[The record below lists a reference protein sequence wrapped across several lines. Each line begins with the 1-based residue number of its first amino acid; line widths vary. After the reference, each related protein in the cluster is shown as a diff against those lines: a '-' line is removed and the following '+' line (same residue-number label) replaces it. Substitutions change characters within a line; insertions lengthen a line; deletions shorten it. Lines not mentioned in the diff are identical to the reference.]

1 MDDQVQEAQER
12 LLRKREQLAVTINHT
27 PSTLKHE
34 ICEHNHIQKFC
45 QRCKIAADPDAPTC
59 DHGKKLGLECEECD
73 RKANEQW
80 LKEQTEKAEKDQKA
94 FEEYEAKRKRDR
106 IENTGDYLKR
116 MNVPTRYLTCR
127 LENYA
132 GNDKLTGII
141 KSIPLT
147 ESILFTGQTGC
158 GKTHLGVARL
168 AEIVK
173 ADLPGKKSFCT
184 VPDLLMQIRASFN
197 APRPDGEMNSEWN
210 PRDPVTEEE
219 IVSYYASL
227 DFLIIDDLGA
237 EKSTEFSITTLY
249 IILDRRIRE
258 LKTTIITT
266 NLNMNQIEEH
276 LGARIASRLS
286 EMKNIK
292 INMPDY
298 RKKR

>member
-1 MDDQVQEAQER
+1 MDDQIQEAQAR
-12 LLRKREQLAVTINHT
+12 LLQKREQLGVTTSPT
-27 PSTLKHE
+27 PLISKPE
-34 ICEHNHIQKFC
+34 FCEHGNVEKFC
-45 QRCKIAADPDAPTC
+45 MRCKIAADPYAPTC
-59 DHGKKLGLECEECD
+59 DHGKKLGLECEECN
-73 RKANEQW
+73 RKANDQW

-94 FEEYEAKRKRDR
+94 FEEREVKRKRDR
-106 IENTGDYLKR
+106 IENTGEYMKR
-116 MNVPTRYLTCR
+116 MNVPTRYLDRR
-127 LENYA
+127 LENYS
-132 GNDKLTGII
+132 GNAKLVEII
-141 KSIPLT
+141 RSIPLT
-147 ESILFTGQTGC
+147 ESILFTGMTGC
-158 GKTHLGVARL
+158 GKTHLAVARL
-168 AEIVK
+168 ADIVK

-197 APRPDGEMNSEWN
+197 APRPDGPMDSTWN

-219 IVSYYASL
+219 IVSFYADL